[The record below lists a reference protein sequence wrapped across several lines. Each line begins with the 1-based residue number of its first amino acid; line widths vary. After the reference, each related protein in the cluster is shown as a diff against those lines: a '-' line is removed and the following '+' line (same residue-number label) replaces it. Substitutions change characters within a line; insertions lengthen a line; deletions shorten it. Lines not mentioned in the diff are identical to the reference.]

1 MKVNFEDNLENL
13 KNDIA
18 NTFLKFTSDAFSK
31 QKEYIERTE
40 VRLKKWKEELQE
52 QEIKIEVKEKQLKMR
67 EEVNLFDSL
76 IS

>member
-1 MKVNFEDNLENL
+1 MKVDFEDNFENL

-31 QKEYIERTE
+31 QKEYIERAE

-52 QEIKIEVKEKQLKMR
+52 QEIKIEVKEKQLERR
-67 EEVNLFDSL
+67 EEINLFSSL
-76 IS
+76 VS

>member
-1 MKVNFEDNLENL
+1 MKVDFEDNLENL

-18 NTFLKFTSDAFSK
+18 NTFLKFTSDSFSK